1 MSSDHN
7 NADVLA
13 VSERLWT
20 RFMQSGSTDDL
31 DQIIRLLEDAL
42 PRTQRDRGV
51 LPAVLSNLGTALTA
65 RHERLGRLADLER
78 AIDLLQEASTYEDS
92 RDQPRIRSN
101 LAQALTA
108 RYELIGAPEDL
119 EQAIR
124 AARHALDATSNR
136 DTGYIPA
143 LSNLLSSLRLS
154 YERTGRRTDL
164 EEVTELGERA
174 ATEALS
180 EGAHRAT
187 LWSDLGI
194 VYREL
199 GRLEEAGRAYEQALD
214 IFRSAGD
221 RVGEARALSNSGI
234 VYRELGRLEEAVRA
248 YEQALDIF
256 RSIDD
261 QGSEVTAL
269 WDLGKAY
276 QGLRRPVLAQR
287 AFRQAVAIS
296 GGEGTMDEPSS
307 ALRLEG
313 VPSSEAEVESE
324 MADIANHLGASAT
337 RALRGWAASVKGSIR
352 LAAPHVKATGHGGD
366 DLIGVVLTRAGVEP
380 VPLFVKVAPFGSH
393 VRETE
398 RLRLA
403 VAGSPRDFVGRH
415 LLRPLFDPIPV
426 DGELLLLQDVG
437 RGSVNDYRPL
447 SDLPGPDKVA
457 ACMAVVDGVLGG
469 WNTSDYRFR
478 SVAAATFLAGEWLE
492 PVGRSRLTRWPVLAS
507 NLLSDDVAWVST
519 PEDKDPLPNPY
530 YMATPN
536 SPAAHCQIELL
547 VGRAHGDLHAGN
559 VLVPVDTGLPVF
571 EDFTL
576 IDLSTFEPAAPLA
589 RDPITLAVSI
599 VAYDLRKLSPPG
611 REALL
616 DYLINGPDNGRL
628 RNPTADAVDAIYDAC
643 ARFFRLHSAD
653 WSPQRLLA
661 LQAVALLFASFQRVP
676 RDARWWFFR
685 LAAKAAA
692 EFLRIHDMYRPADAR
707 SLDESQ
713 FADAWE
719 ASVLGRRGK
728 AASTRL
734 NDEGSPLSLLSPP
747 RKTPRI
753 RQIVAADPAA
763 PAVTHVNAAYSA
775 ISKREVCLQLG
786 AEWRDLADLLEIP
799 SHQRTR
805 FARGREPQA
814 IWEWLE
820 ARQRLG
826 ELRGALRLIDRS
838 DLVALL
844 DADL

>member
-199 GRLEEAGRAYEQALD
+199 GRLEEAVRAYEQALDIFRSAGDRVGGARALSNSGIVYRELGRLEEAGRAYEQALDIFRSAGDQVGEARALSNSGIVYQELRRLEEAVRAYEQALD

-256 RSIDD
+256 RPIDD

-313 VPSSEAEVESE
+313 VPSPEAEVESE

-337 RALRGWAASVKGSIR
+337 RALRGWPASVKGSIR

-366 DLIGVVLTRAGVEP
+366 VLIGVLLTRACVEP

-547 VGRAHGDLHAGN
+547 VGRAHGYLHAGN

-589 RDPITLAVSI
+589 RDPITLALSI
-599 VAYDLRKLSPPG
+599 VADDLRKLSPPG

-628 RNPTADAVDAIYDAC
+628 RNPTADAVDPIQA
-643 ARFFRLHSAD
+643 ARARLFRL
-653 WSPQRLLA
+653 
-661 LQAVALLFASFQRVP
+661 
-676 RDARWWFFR
+676 
-685 LAAKAAA
+685 
-692 EFLRIHDMYRPADAR
+692 
-707 SLDESQ
+707 
-713 FADAWE
+713 
-719 ASVLGRRGK
+719 
-728 AASTRL
+728 
-734 NDEGSPLSLLSPP
+734 
-747 RKTPRI
+747 
-753 RQIVAADPAA
+753 
-763 PAVTHVNAAYSA
+763 
-775 ISKREVCLQLG
+775 
-786 AEWRDLADLLEIP
+786 
-799 SHQRTR
+799 
-805 FARGREPQA
+805 
-814 IWEWLE
+814 
-820 ARQRLG
+820 
-826 ELRGALRLIDRS
+826 
-838 DLVALL
+838 
-844 DADL
+844 

>member
-199 GRLEEAGRAYEQALD
+199 GRLEEAVRAYEQALD

-492 PVGRSRLTRWPVLAS
+492 PVGRSRL
-507 NLLSDDVAWVST
+507 
-519 PEDKDPLPNPY
+519 
-530 YMATPN
+530 
-536 SPAAHCQIELL
+536 
-547 VGRAHGDLHAGN
+547 
-559 VLVPVDTGLPVF
+559 
-571 EDFTL
+571 
-576 IDLSTFEPAAPLA
+576 
-589 RDPITLAVSI
+589 
-599 VAYDLRKLSPPG
+599 
-611 REALL
+611 
-616 DYLINGPDNGRL
+616 
-628 RNPTADAVDAIYDAC
+628 
-643 ARFFRLHSAD
+643 
-653 WSPQRLLA
+653 
-661 LQAVALLFASFQRVP
+661 
-676 RDARWWFFR
+676 
-685 LAAKAAA
+685 
-692 EFLRIHDMYRPADAR
+692 
-707 SLDESQ
+707 
-713 FADAWE
+713 
-719 ASVLGRRGK
+719 
-728 AASTRL
+728 
-734 NDEGSPLSLLSPP
+734 
-747 RKTPRI
+747 
-753 RQIVAADPAA
+753 
-763 PAVTHVNAAYSA
+763 
-775 ISKREVCLQLG
+775 
-786 AEWRDLADLLEIP
+786 
-799 SHQRTR
+799 
-805 FARGREPQA
+805 
-814 IWEWLE
+814 
-820 ARQRLG
+820 
-826 ELRGALRLIDRS
+826 
-838 DLVALL
+838 
-844 DADL
+844 

>member
-187 LWSDLGI
+187 LWSDL
-194 VYREL
+194 
-199 GRLEEAGRAYEQALD
+199 
-214 IFRSAGD
+214 
-221 RVGEARALSNSGI
+221 GI

-589 RDPITLAVSI
+589 RDPITLALSI
-599 VAYDLRKLSPPG
+599 VADDLRKLSPPG